1 MQRPGGIPKMTL
13 LMKLSLTLLVMA
25 SGCVM
30 VKYENAHDLIKTHPK
45 GFEDA
50 VNASDESREF
60 VRDALKT
67 INELEEIIE
76 SE

>member
-1 MQRPGGIPKMTL
+1 MTL

-25 SGCVM
+25 SGCVT
-30 VKYENAHDLIKTHPK
+30 VKYENAHDLIKANPK

>member
-1 MQRPGGIPKMTL
+1 MTL
-13 LMKLSLTLLVMA
+13 LMRLSLTLLVMA
-25 SGCVM
+25 SGCVT
-30 VKYENAHDLIKTHPK
+30 VKYENAHDLIKANPK

>member
-1 MQRPGGIPKMTL
+1 
-13 LMKLSLTLLVMA
+13 MA
-25 SGCVM
+25 
-30 VKYENAHDLIKTHPK
+30 VKFENAHNLIKTHPK

-67 INELEEIIE
+67 INKLEEIIE
-76 SE
+76 SEH

>member
-1 MQRPGGIPKMTL
+1 M
-13 LMKLSLTLLVMA
+13 V
-25 SGCVM
+25 

-76 SE
+76 SEH

>member
-1 MQRPGGIPKMTL
+1 MTL

-25 SGCVM
+25 SGCVT
-30 VKYENAHDLIKTHPK
+30 VKYENAHDLIKANPK

-50 VNASDESREF
+50 VNASNESREF

>member
-1 MQRPGGIPKMTL
+1 MTW
-13 LMKLSLTLLVMA
+13 LMRLSLTLSLMG
-25 SGCVM
+25 SGCVA
-30 VKYENAHDLIKTHPK
+30 VKFENAHNLIKTHPK

-76 SE
+76 SEH

>member
-1 MQRPGGIPKMTL
+1 MTW
-13 LMKLSLTLLVMA
+13 LMKLLLTLSLTG
-25 SGCVM
+25 SGCVV

>member
-1 MQRPGGIPKMTL
+1 MTW
-13 LMKLSLTLLVMA
+13 LMKLLLTLSLMG
-25 SGCVM
+25 SGCVV
-30 VKYENAHDLIKTHPK
+30 VKYENAHDLIKANPK